1 MTSVT
6 LLALPGA
13 LIAIAEA
20 ATMIIIGSNSN
31 SLLML
36 SNAAKKEI
44 LDSLYN
50 SYAEEVIDWDA
61 RDS

>member
-50 SYAEEVIDWDA
+50 SYAEEVID
-61 RDS
+61 